1 MKATIL
7 ITQWI
12 WTKEVTETLMIPEIY
27 LQQCMVEFIR
37 EGTHMIWGND
47 LCPKITM
54 KVDLILVFMS
64 QVNWGLTNCN
74 ISTMVWR
81 KEVHVE
87 VTEDGVVWKT
97 PMIPGNISLAF
108 LAPVASSKARIIIKK
123 PLCSSVKRI
132 FSLSGK

>member
-1 MKATIL
+1 
-7 ITQWI
+7 
-12 WTKEVTETLMIPEIY
+12 
-27 LQQCMVEFIR
+27 
-37 EGTHMIWGND
+37 MIWGND

-97 PMIPGNISLAF
+97 PMILGNISLTF
-108 LAPVASSKARIIIKK
+108 LAPVASS
-123 PLCSSVKRI
+123 
-132 FSLSGK
+132 